1 MLCLFLSTT
10 ASVASSAAPPRS
22 LGLPY
27 IEDKQLQAVQTRK
40 YVDLARL
47 LPQKKT
53 KHETSRTT
61 VEVDDKGVPTITSTK
76 PVADI
81 ISAEQWCQA
90 FSVYAAY
97 HSFYFPDLAP
107 GILSYMCFLTAKLSI
122 YPLETCL
129 SYDIDFRK
137 RLARYPDTMQWEMPD
152 RDVMELTF
160 RAPGLVVMQAPGPVL
175 TQATNPVFTQTTAP
189 QARPVYA
196 VAPREVSQNLHKGDR
211 PFTAQNG
218 TEVCNKFQLNQCPT
232 PCRFGRRHVCFVCEK
247 PGHTGTNHYAPPGG
261 EAHNQQRQA
270 PQQPKNYQRRR

>member
-10 ASVASSAAPPRS
+10 ASIASSAAPPRS

-27 IEDKQLQAVQTRK
+27 IEDKLLQAVQTRK
-40 YVDLARL
+40 FVDLARL

-53 KHETSRTT
+53 KHETSMTT
-61 VEVDDKGVPTITSTK
+61 VVVDDKGVPTITSTK

-81 ISAEQWCQA
+81 TSAAQWCQA

-107 GILSYMCFLTAKLSI
+107 GILSYMCFLTGRLGI

-152 RDVMELTF
+152 RDVMEQTF
-160 RAPGLVVMQAPGPVL
+160 MAPGPVF
-175 TQATNPVFTQTTAP
+175 TQATNPVVTQTTAP

-196 VAPREVSQNLHKGDR
+196 AAPREVSQNWHKSDR
-211 PFTAQNG
+211 PVPARQG
-218 TEVCNKFQLNQCPT
+218 SEVCNKFQLNQCPIT
-232 PCRFGRRHVCFVCEK
+232 PCRYGRMHVCMICEK
-247 PGHTGTNHYAPPGG
+247 PGHSGTNHYAPPGG